1 LLEAKEILSRKI
13 SIAIELFK
21 EDARAAGLDKNFS
34 TIPDSVKKTLQNQ
47 NPKSALSMQGY
58 DQLDASLSQ
67 VKVRASSNNQPN
79 NKTGTIEWG

>member
-1 LLEAKEILSRKI
+1 
-13 SIAIELFK
+13 
-21 EDARAAGLDKNFS
+21 
-34 TIPDSVKKTLQNQ
+34 
-47 NPKSALSMQGY
+47 MQGY